1 MSVELTIQ
9 KLLEESRKIK
19 QLDEANEVVPAHS
32 GDEPSNKKNMKVDQ
46 KEAEGGTSKK
56 ANRATQGAVA
66 PESTSKLESEEQSE
80 EEAISE
86 YVSEAEDKTITA
98 QIHKSDPGSEHIGT
112 VGQKHIYRSG
122 ESGSDEHIYHIHDAK
137 TGKKVTRAVYH
148 EGTPK
153 PLSHFKDLPPAVA
166 KIIHKDHTS
175 NIDEAVDMSADV
187 AALFNGEEGLTEE
200 FRQKAETIFEAA
212 VTSRIKEEVAR
223 ITEALEAQ
231 YEAKLE
237 EEIEKTVEGLV
248 EHVDG
253 YLNLM
258 VEQWMENNEVALE
271 SGMKSDILES
281 FVGGLKSLFEQH
293 YIEVPEEKFDLVGE
307 METEIETL
315 KAKLDEAFAT
325 NVELN
330 KALNESTRESIVAE
344 ACEGLSDIEAEK
356 LQTLAEEISF
366 EDSESFAQKMQTIRE
381 NYFVKKAAKV
391 ETPSILAEETIQ
403 EEKSVPAEMQAYV
416 KTISTLVR

>member
-66 PESTSKLESEEQSE
+66 PDSMPKLENEETTE
-80 EEAISE
+80 EEEVI
-86 YVSEAEDKTITA
+86 AEDET
-98 QIHKSDPGSEHIGT
+98 
-112 VGQKHIYRSG
+112 
-122 ESGSDEHIYHIHDAK
+122 
-137 TGKKVTRAVYH
+137 
-148 EGTPK
+148 
-153 PLSHFKDLPPAVA
+153 
-166 KIIHKDHTS
+166 
-175 NIDEAVDMSADV
+175 VDMSADV

-315 KAKLDEAFAT
+315 KAKLDEAVAT

-416 KTISTLVR
+416 KTISTLIR

>member
-1 MSVELTIQ
+1 M
-9 KLLEESRKIK
+9 K

-56 ANRATQGAVA
+56 ANRVTQGAVA
-66 PESTSKLESEEQSE
+66 PESAAKLENEEQTE
-80 EEAISE
+80 DEVI
-86 YVSEAEDKTITA
+86 AE
-98 QIHKSDPGSEHIGT
+98 
-112 VGQKHIYRSG
+112 
-122 ESGSDEHIYHIHDAK
+122 
-137 TGKKVTRAVYH
+137 
-148 EGTPK
+148 
-153 PLSHFKDLPPAVA
+153 
-166 KIIHKDHTS
+166 
-175 NIDEAVDMSADV
+175 DEAVDMSADV
-187 AALFNGEEGLTEE
+187 SALFNGEDGLTEE

-231 YEAKLE
+231 YETKLQ
-237 EEIEKTVEGLV
+237 EEIESTVEGLV

-281 FVGGLKSLFEQH
+281 FVGGLKNLFEQH

-307 METEIETL
+307 MESEIETL
-315 KAKLDEAFAT
+315 NAKLDETVAK
-325 NVELN
+325 NVELH
-330 KALNESTRESIVAE
+330 KALNESARESIVAE
-344 ACEGLSDIEAEK
+344 ACEGLSDVEAEK

-403 EEKSVPAEMQAYV
+403 EEKAVPASMQAYV
-416 KTISTLVR
+416 KTISSLIR

>member
-1 MSVELTIQ
+1 MSVENTIQ
-9 KLLEESRKIK
+9 KLLEESKKMK

-56 ANRATQGAVA
+56 ANRVTQGAVA
-66 PESTSKLESEEQSE
+66 PESAAKLENEEQTE
-80 EEAISE
+80 DEVI
-86 YVSEAEDKTITA
+86 AE
-98 QIHKSDPGSEHIGT
+98 
-112 VGQKHIYRSG
+112 
-122 ESGSDEHIYHIHDAK
+122 
-137 TGKKVTRAVYH
+137 
-148 EGTPK
+148 
-153 PLSHFKDLPPAVA
+153 
-166 KIIHKDHTS
+166 
-175 NIDEAVDMSADV
+175 DEAVDMSADV
-187 AALFNGEEGLTEE
+187 SALFNGEDGLTEE

-231 YEAKLE
+231 YETKLQ
-237 EEIEKTVEGLV
+237 EEIESTVEGLV

-281 FVGGLKSLFEQH
+281 FVGGLKNLFEQH

-307 METEIETL
+307 MESEIETL
-315 KAKLDEAFAT
+315 NAKLDETVAK
-325 NVELN
+325 NVELY
-330 KALNESTRESIVAE
+330 KALNESARESIVAE

-403 EEKSVPAEMQAYV
+403 EEKAVPASMQAYV
-416 KTISTLVR
+416 KTISSLIR

>member
-66 PESTSKLESEEQSE
+66 PESASKLESEEQSE
-80 EEAISE
+80 EAVI
-86 YVSEAEDKTITA
+86 AEDET
-98 QIHKSDPGSEHIGT
+98 
-112 VGQKHIYRSG
+112 
-122 ESGSDEHIYHIHDAK
+122 
-137 TGKKVTRAVYH
+137 
-148 EGTPK
+148 
-153 PLSHFKDLPPAVA
+153 
-166 KIIHKDHTS
+166 
-175 NIDEAVDMSADV
+175 VDMSADV

-315 KAKLDEAFAT
+315 KAKLDEAVAT

-330 KALNESTRESIVAE
+330 KSLNESTRESIVAE

-416 KTISTLVR
+416 KTISTLIR

>member
-1 MSVELTIQ
+1 MSVENTIQ

-19 QLDEANEVVPAHS
+19 QLDESNEVVPAHS

-56 ANRATQGAVA
+56 PNRATQGAVA
-66 PESTSKLESEEQSE
+66 PDSMPKLENEEQDDE
-80 EEAISE
+80 EVI
-86 YVSEAEDKTITA
+86 AEDET
-98 QIHKSDPGSEHIGT
+98 
-112 VGQKHIYRSG
+112 
-122 ESGSDEHIYHIHDAK
+122 
-137 TGKKVTRAVYH
+137 
-148 EGTPK
+148 
-153 PLSHFKDLPPAVA
+153 
-166 KIIHKDHTS
+166 
-175 NIDEAVDMSADV
+175 VDMSSDV

-281 FVGGLKSLFEQH
+281 FVGGLKNLFEQH

-307 METEIETL
+307 MESEIETL
-315 KAKLDEAFAT
+315 NAKLDEAVAT

-330 KALNESTRESIVAE
+330 KALNENTRESIVAS
-344 ACEGLSDIEAEK
+344 ASEGLSDIEAEK

-366 EDSESFAQKMQTIRE
+366 EDSDSFAQKMQTIRE

-403 EEKSVPAEMQAYV
+403 EQKSVPAEMQAYV
-416 KTISTLVR
+416 KTISTLIR

>member
-66 PESTSKLESEEQSE
+66 PDSMPKLESEETTE
-80 EEAISE
+80 EEVI
-86 YVSEAEDKTITA
+86 AE
-98 QIHKSDPGSEHIGT
+98 
-112 VGQKHIYRSG
+112 
-122 ESGSDEHIYHIHDAK
+122 
-137 TGKKVTRAVYH
+137 
-148 EGTPK
+148 
-153 PLSHFKDLPPAVA
+153 
-166 KIIHKDHTS
+166 
-175 NIDEAVDMSADV
+175 DEAVDMSADV

-315 KAKLDEAFAT
+315 KAKLDEAVAT

>member
-1 MSVELTIQ
+1 MSVEQTIQ
-9 KLLEESRKIK
+9 KLLEESKKIK

-56 ANRATQGAVA
+56 ANRVTQGAVA
-66 PESTSKLESEEQSE
+66 PESAAKLESEEQSE
-80 EEAISE
+80 EEVI
-86 YVSEAEDKTITA
+86 AE
-98 QIHKSDPGSEHIGT
+98 
-112 VGQKHIYRSG
+112 
-122 ESGSDEHIYHIHDAK
+122 
-137 TGKKVTRAVYH
+137 
-148 EGTPK
+148 
-153 PLSHFKDLPPAVA
+153 
-166 KIIHKDHTS
+166 
-175 NIDEAVDMSADV
+175 DEAVDMSADV

-231 YEAKLE
+231 YETKLQ
-237 EEIEKTVEGLV
+237 EEIESTVEGLV

-271 SGMKSDILES
+271 SGMRSDIFES

-315 KAKLDEAFAT
+315 KAKLDEAVAT

-330 KALNESTRESIVAE
+330 KSLNESTRESIVAE

-403 EEKSVPAEMQAYV
+403 EEKIVPAEMQAYV
-416 KTISTLVR
+416 KTISTLIR

>member
-66 PESTSKLESEEQSE
+66 PDSMPKLENEETTE
-80 EEAISE
+80 EEVI
-86 YVSEAEDKTITA
+86 AEDET
-98 QIHKSDPGSEHIGT
+98 
-112 VGQKHIYRSG
+112 
-122 ESGSDEHIYHIHDAK
+122 
-137 TGKKVTRAVYH
+137 
-148 EGTPK
+148 
-153 PLSHFKDLPPAVA
+153 
-166 KIIHKDHTS
+166 
-175 NIDEAVDMSADV
+175 VDMSADV

-315 KAKLDEAFAT
+315 KAKLDEAVAT

-416 KTISTLVR
+416 KTISTLIR

>member
-1 MSVELTIQ
+1 MSVENTIQ
-9 KLLEESRKIK
+9 KLLEESKKMK

-56 ANRATQGAVA
+56 ANRVTQGAVA
-66 PESTSKLESEEQSE
+66 PESAAKLENEEQTE
-80 EEAISE
+80 DEVI
-86 YVSEAEDKTITA
+86 AE
-98 QIHKSDPGSEHIGT
+98 
-112 VGQKHIYRSG
+112 
-122 ESGSDEHIYHIHDAK
+122 
-137 TGKKVTRAVYH
+137 
-148 EGTPK
+148 
-153 PLSHFKDLPPAVA
+153 
-166 KIIHKDHTS
+166 
-175 NIDEAVDMSADV
+175 DEAVDMSADV
-187 AALFNGEEGLTEE
+187 SALFNGEDGLTEE

-231 YEAKLE
+231 YETKLQ
-237 EEIEKTVEGLV
+237 EEIESTVEGLV

-281 FVGGLKSLFEQH
+281 FVGGLKNLFEQH

-307 METEIETL
+307 MESEIETL
-315 KAKLDEAFAT
+315 NAKLDETVAK
-325 NVELN
+325 NVELH
-330 KALNESTRESIVAE
+330 KALNESARESIVAE
-344 ACEGLSDIEAEK
+344 ACEGLSDVEAEK

-403 EEKSVPAEMQAYV
+403 EEKAVPASMQAYV
-416 KTISTLVR
+416 KTISSLIR

>member
-1 MSVELTIQ
+1 MSVENTIQ
-9 KLLEESRKIK
+9 KLLEESKKIK

-56 ANRATQGAVA
+56 ANRVTQGAVA
-66 PESTSKLESEEQSE
+66 PESAAKLENEEQTE
-80 EEAISE
+80 DEVI
-86 YVSEAEDKTITA
+86 AE
-98 QIHKSDPGSEHIGT
+98 
-112 VGQKHIYRSG
+112 
-122 ESGSDEHIYHIHDAK
+122 
-137 TGKKVTRAVYH
+137 
-148 EGTPK
+148 
-153 PLSHFKDLPPAVA
+153 
-166 KIIHKDHTS
+166 
-175 NIDEAVDMSADV
+175 DEAVDMSADV
-187 AALFNGEEGLTEE
+187 SALFNGEDGLTEE

-231 YEAKLE
+231 YETKLQ
-237 EEIEKTVEGLV
+237 EEIESTVEGLV

-281 FVGGLKSLFEQH
+281 FVGGLKNLFEQH

-307 METEIETL
+307 MESEIETL
-315 KAKLDEAFAT
+315 NAKLDETVAK
-325 NVELN
+325 NVELY
-330 KALNESTRESIVAE
+330 KALNESARESIVAE

-403 EEKSVPAEMQAYV
+403 EEKAVPASMQAYV
-416 KTISTLVR
+416 KTISSLIR

>member
-1 MSVELTIQ
+1 MSVENTIQ
-9 KLLEESRKIK
+9 KLLEESKKIK

-56 ANRATQGAVA
+56 ANRVTQGAVA
-66 PESTSKLESEEQSE
+66 PESAAKLENEEQTE
-80 EEAISE
+80 DEVI
-86 YVSEAEDKTITA
+86 AE
-98 QIHKSDPGSEHIGT
+98 
-112 VGQKHIYRSG
+112 
-122 ESGSDEHIYHIHDAK
+122 
-137 TGKKVTRAVYH
+137 
-148 EGTPK
+148 
-153 PLSHFKDLPPAVA
+153 
-166 KIIHKDHTS
+166 
-175 NIDEAVDMSADV
+175 DEAVDMSADV
-187 AALFNGEEGLTEE
+187 SALFNGEDGLTEE

-231 YEAKLE
+231 YETKLQ
-237 EEIEKTVEGLV
+237 EEIESTVEGLV

-281 FVGGLKSLFEQH
+281 FVGGLKNLFEQH

-307 METEIETL
+307 MESEIETL
-315 KAKLDEAFAT
+315 NAKLDETVAK
-325 NVELN
+325 NVELH
-330 KALNESTRESIVAE
+330 KALNESARESIVAE
-344 ACEGLSDIEAEK
+344 ACEGLSDVEAEK

-403 EEKSVPAEMQAYV
+403 EEKAVPASMQAYV
-416 KTISTLVR
+416 KTISSLIR

>member
-56 ANRATQGAVA
+56 ANRVTQGAVA
-66 PESTSKLESEEQSE
+66 PDSMPKLENEEQSE
-80 EEAISE
+80 EEVI
-86 YVSEAEDKTITA
+86 AEDET
-98 QIHKSDPGSEHIGT
+98 
-112 VGQKHIYRSG
+112 
-122 ESGSDEHIYHIHDAK
+122 
-137 TGKKVTRAVYH
+137 
-148 EGTPK
+148 
-153 PLSHFKDLPPAVA
+153 
-166 KIIHKDHTS
+166 
-175 NIDEAVDMSADV
+175 VDMSADV

-200 FRQKAETIFEAA
+200 FRQKAETIFEVA
-212 VTSRIKEEVAR
+212 VTSRITEEVAR

-231 YEAKLE
+231 YETKLD

-307 METEIETL
+307 MESEIETL
-315 KAKLDEAFAT
+315 NAKLDEAVAT

-330 KALNESTRESIVAE
+330 KALNENTRESIVAS
-344 ACEGLSDIEAEK
+344 ASEGLSDIEAEK

-366 EDSESFAQKMQTIRE
+366 EDSDSFAQKMQTIRE

-416 KTISTLVR
+416 KTISTLIR

>member
-56 ANRATQGAVA
+56 ANRVSQGAVA
-66 PESTSKLESEEQSE
+66 PETMAKLQSE
-80 EEAISE
+80 SYDELTEEELELIESIL
-86 YVSEAEDKTITA
+86 EDGVEQLDELSSALLQRYKAKNIDT
-98 QIHKSDPGSEHIGT
+98 G
-112 VGQKHIYRSG
+112 RSAMIKAPV
-122 ESGSDEHIYHIHDAK
+122 DKAAAK
-137 TGKKVTRAVYH
+137 TLVKRTAGLKA
-148 EGTPK
+148 
-153 PLSHFKDLPPAVA
+153 A
-166 KIIHKDHTS
+166 KQRLG
-175 NIDEAVDMSADV
+175 EEELDMSDDV

-231 YEAKLE
+231 YETKLD

-307 METEIETL
+307 MESEIETL
-315 KAKLDEAFAT
+315 NAKLDEAVAT

-330 KALNESTRESIVAE
+330 KALNENTRESIVAS
-344 ACEGLSDIEAEK
+344 ASEGLSDIEAEK

-366 EDSESFAQKMQTIRE
+366 EDSDSFAQKMQTIRE

-391 ETPSILAEETIQ
+391 GTPSILAEETIQ

-416 KTISTLVR
+416 KTISTLIR

>member
-1 MSVELTIQ
+1 MSVENTIQ
-9 KLLEESRKIK
+9 KLLEESRKMK

-46 KEAEGGTSKK
+46 KDAEGGTSKK

-66 PESTSKLESEEQSE
+66 PDSMPKLENEEQTDE
-80 EEAISE
+80 VI
-86 YVSEAEDKTITA
+86 AEDETT
-98 QIHKSDPGSEHIGT
+98 E
-112 VGQKHIYRSG
+112 
-122 ESGSDEHIYHIHDAK
+122 E
-137 TGKKVTRAVYH
+137 KVSM
-148 EGTPK
+148 E
-153 PLSHFKDLPPAVA
+153 D
-166 KIIHKDHTS
+166 
-175 NIDEAVDMSADV
+175 DV

-212 VTSRIKEEVAR
+212 VTSRIKAEVAR
-223 ITEALEAQ
+223 VTEALEAQ
-231 YEAKLE
+231 YETKLQ

-307 METEIETL
+307 MESEIETL
-315 KAKLDEAFAT
+315 KAKLDESVAK

-344 ACEGLSDIEAEK
+344 ACEGLSDVEAEK

-381 NYFVKKAAKV
+381 NYFAKKAAKV

-403 EEKSVPAEMQAYV
+403 EEKAVPVEMQAYV
-416 KTISTLVR
+416 KTISSLIR

>member
-1 MSVELTIQ
+1 MSVENTIQ

-46 KEAEGGTSKK
+46 KDAEGGTSKK
-56 ANRATQGAVA
+56 PNRATQGAVA
-66 PESTSKLESEEQSE
+66 PESAAKLENEEQTDEVIAE
-80 EEAISE
+80 E
-86 YVSEAEDKTITA
+86 
-98 QIHKSDPGSEHIGT
+98 
-112 VGQKHIYRSG
+112 
-122 ESGSDEHIYHIHDAK
+122 
-137 TGKKVTRAVYH
+137 
-148 EGTPK
+148 
-153 PLSHFKDLPPAVA
+153 
-166 KIIHKDHTS
+166 
-175 NIDEAVDMSADV
+175 EAVDMSADV
-187 AALFNGEEGLTEE
+187 SALFNGEDGLTEE

-223 ITEALEAQ
+223 VTEALEEQ
-231 YEAKLE
+231 YETKLQ
-237 EEIEKTVEGLV
+237 EEIEKTIEGLV

-281 FVGGLKSLFEQH
+281 FVGGLKNLFEQH

-307 METEIETL
+307 MESEIETL
-315 KAKLDEAFAT
+315 KAKLDESVAK
-325 NVELN
+325 NVELHR
-330 KALNESTRESIVAE
+330 ALNESTRESIVAE
-344 ACEGLSDIEAEK
+344 ACEGLSDVEAEK

-366 EDSESFAQKMQTIRE
+366 EESETFAQKMQTIRE

-391 ETPSILAEETIQ
+391 ETLSILAEETIQ
-403 EEKSVPAEMQAYV
+403 EQKSVPAEMQAYV
-416 KTISTLVR
+416 KTISTLIR

>member
-56 ANRATQGAVA
+56 ANRVTQGAVA
-66 PESTSKLESEEQSE
+66 PDSMPKLENEEQSE
-80 EEAISE
+80 EEVI
-86 YVSEAEDKTITA
+86 AEDET
-98 QIHKSDPGSEHIGT
+98 
-112 VGQKHIYRSG
+112 
-122 ESGSDEHIYHIHDAK
+122 
-137 TGKKVTRAVYH
+137 
-148 EGTPK
+148 
-153 PLSHFKDLPPAVA
+153 
-166 KIIHKDHTS
+166 
-175 NIDEAVDMSADV
+175 VDMSADV

-231 YEAKLE
+231 YETKLD

-307 METEIETL
+307 MESEIETL
-315 KAKLDEAFAT
+315 NAKLDEAVAT

-330 KALNESTRESIVAE
+330 KALNENTRESIVAS
-344 ACEGLSDIEAEK
+344 ASEGLSDIEAEK

-366 EDSESFAQKMQTIRE
+366 EDSDSFAQKMQTIRE

-416 KTISTLVR
+416 KTISTLIR

>member
-66 PESTSKLESEEQSE
+66 PDSMPKLESEETTE
-80 EEAISE
+80 EEVI
-86 YVSEAEDKTITA
+86 AE
-98 QIHKSDPGSEHIGT
+98 
-112 VGQKHIYRSG
+112 
-122 ESGSDEHIYHIHDAK
+122 
-137 TGKKVTRAVYH
+137 
-148 EGTPK
+148 
-153 PLSHFKDLPPAVA
+153 
-166 KIIHKDHTS
+166 
-175 NIDEAVDMSADV
+175 DEAVDMSADV

-315 KAKLDEAFAT
+315 KAKLDEAVAT

-416 KTISTLVR
+416 KTISTLIR

>member
-1 MSVELTIQ
+1 MSVENTIQ
-9 KLLEESRKIK
+9 KLLEESKKMK

-56 ANRATQGAVA
+56 ANRVTQGAVA
-66 PESTSKLESEEQSE
+66 PESAAKLENEEQTE
-80 EEAISE
+80 DEVI
-86 YVSEAEDKTITA
+86 AE
-98 QIHKSDPGSEHIGT
+98 
-112 VGQKHIYRSG
+112 
-122 ESGSDEHIYHIHDAK
+122 
-137 TGKKVTRAVYH
+137 
-148 EGTPK
+148 
-153 PLSHFKDLPPAVA
+153 
-166 KIIHKDHTS
+166 
-175 NIDEAVDMSADV
+175 DEAVDMSADV
-187 AALFNGEEGLTEE
+187 SALFNGEDGLTEE

-231 YEAKLE
+231 YETKLQ
-237 EEIEKTVEGLV
+237 EEIESTVEGLV

-281 FVGGLKSLFEQH
+281 FVGGLKNLFEQH

-307 METEIETL
+307 MESEIETL
-315 KAKLDEAFAT
+315 NAKLDETVAK
-325 NVELN
+325 NVELH
-330 KALNESTRESIVAE
+330 KALNESARESIVAE

-403 EEKSVPAEMQAYV
+403 EEKAVPASMQAYV
-416 KTISTLVR
+416 KTISSLIR